1 MRTTLDAPCG
11 VAPPCGQEPAASSR
25 LSWHAR
31 SRHARVRSTLIRQLI
46 ASFPS
51 PSRAAVEVFGF
62 DERHRRGE
70 SATHPCAP
78 RSTRHAAL
86 LLLAGRSP
94 LRRRALPG
102 TPIAARTGA
111 FNCRIKVEIIMRFV
125 SLAIAKIQTP
135 RFRSGLIE
143 RSDLEQQL
151 GDSLASRRI
160 VLLVAPAGYGKT
172 A

>member
-1 MRTTLDAPCG
+1 M
-11 VAPPCGQEPAASSR
+11 
-25 LSWHAR
+25 
-31 SRHARVRSTLIRQLI
+31 IRQLT

-62 DERHRRGE
+62 DDRHHRGE

-111 FNCRIKVEIIMRFV
+111 FNCRIKVEVRALQNPRTGDAS
-125 SLAIAKIQTP
+125 SLESLVLRTDIVTNLGAFLP
-135 RFRSGLIE
+135 GL
-143 RSDLEQQL
+143 LL
-151 GDSLASRRI
+151 SLK
-160 VLLVAPAGYGKT
+160 PE
-172 A
+172 